1 MKNNYRALL
10 FLLLLSPL
18 LASAQLQKGDIVI
31 GGSMGLAF
39 TTLDNNSIFFSS
51 SEDQF
56 AANFSPSYGIFTN
69 DHLLVGGSISV
80 GTFFSSFTD
89 FASFGFAPYARYYF
103 NPAKAN
109 TFWFGQAGA
118 SLNIL
123 TGDFDNQIYGLQLQ
137 GGFSHFIG
145 PNVAIDLLAGPR
157 ITASEDD
164 TSLNLSLQA
173 GITAFLGAAE
183 KGAWRSA
190 TGIFG
195 RGSFFIGGSGVGFST
210 SPSDGD
216 SSFGLNP
223 NIGYFVSDQWVAGAS
238 LILSAFRSELG
249 NQTFSTT
256 TLGFS
261 PFARYYF
268 GTAQRFNPFGTVGLE
283 LVQQTNK
290 SNGNGNGNTDSRNG
304 INFGIGA
311 DLFITPYLALEGIL
325 SWQRVFDN
333 SSTLSLQL
341 GVQYFINP

>member
-1 MKNNYRALL
+1 MKNNYRVFL

-18 LASAQLQKGDIVI
+18 FATAKLRKGDIVI
-31 GGSMGLAF
+31 GGNLGLAF
-39 TTLDNNSIFFSS
+39 TSLDNNSFFFPSQ
-51 SEDQF
+51 DQF
-56 AANFSPSYGIFTN
+56 AANISPRYAIFAN
-69 DHLLVGGSISV
+69 DHLLVGGSVSV
-80 GTFFSSFTD
+80 STFFSSFTD
-89 FASFGFAPYARYYF
+89 FVSFGFAPFARYYF

-109 TFWFGQAGA
+109 TFWFGQVGG

-123 TGDFDNQIYGLQLQ
+123 TGDFESQIYGLQLQ

-145 PNVAIDLLAGPR
+145 PNVAIDFLAGPR
-157 ITASEDD
+157 ISGSEDD

-173 GITAFLGAAE
+173 GITAFLSGAE

-210 SPSDGD
+210 SPSDGE
-216 SSFGLNP
+216 SNFGLNP
-223 NIGYFVSDQWVAGAS
+223 NIGYFVSDQWAVGAS

-268 GTAQRFNPFGTVGLE
+268 GTAQRFNPFGTIGLD
-283 LVQQTNK
+283 LVQRTSK
-290 SNGNGNGNTDSRNG
+290 SNGDGNTDSRNG

-311 DLFITPYLALEGIL
+311 DLFLTPYLALEGIL
-325 SWQRVFDN
+325 NWQRVFDN
-333 SSTLSLQL
+333 SSTLSLQV